1 MIAIAMNQIR
11 LNFFEKELQK
21 QFIVHYSKIKCKGL
35 IKKNGLFTKIKHIF
49 CEQSLI
55 YALVP
60 LSIKSSSTSKM
71 FNGSFFF

>member
-35 IKKNGLFTKIKHIF
+35 IKKMVFLQK
-49 CEQSLI
+49 
-55 YALVP
+55 
-60 LSIKSSSTSKM
+60 LSTYFAS
-71 FNGSFFF
+71 NH